1 MPGSHALQEDAHW
14 LGSPCNKKNEKN
26 TEETKKSHS
35 SLIFNFAQVNSC
47 CLEVS
52 SVDPWFTCSGGSMS
66 PSPCSIFA
74 TSLACQ
80 AVMRYSNNCGGGN
93 YRAGGRD
100 HFGIMLVPQRHSL
113 FFSRIACQNLWKF
126 QGAILRLIA
135 FSVQNTLQS
144 AFFGCD
150 VQIFEKRDI
159 TKDG

>member
-100 HFGIMLVPQRHSL
+100 HFEKMVLMAQRHSHY
-113 FFSRIACQNLWKF
+113 FSESPVKTSGNFK
-126 QGAILRLIA
+126 G
-135 FSVQNTLQS
+135 QS
-144 AFFGCD
+144 CD
-150 VQIFEKRDI
+150 
-159 TKDG
+159 

>member
-80 AVMRYSNNCGGGN
+80 AVMRYCGGGN

-100 HFGIMLVPQRHSL
+100 HFEKMVLVPQRHSH
-113 FFSRIACQNLWKF
+113 FFQNRLSKPPEISRGNL
-126 QGAILRLIA
+126 AINCVFSSKYFTERL
-135 FSVQNTLQS
+135 LWL
-144 AFFGCD
+144 
-150 VQIFEKRDI
+150 
-159 TKDG
+159 